1 MAIPDY
7 QTIMLPLLRFL
18 GDQQEHSTREAIDFL
33 ANQFNLTPEERRE
46 LLPSGQQAIFNNR
59 VGWARTYMKKA
70 ILIDSTRRGFLRITP
85 RGLDVL
91 SRKPIKIDVNYL
103 EQFKEFKEF
112 RAIKREKPP
121 EQEGLEEGQAKTPEE
136 VLANIYQNLR
146 NNLAKDLLQQ
156 IKESPPSLFEDIVIE
171 LIVKMGYGG
180 SREDAGKAIGK
191 SGDEGIDGIIKED
204 RLGLDVIYIQAKRW
218 EGTVGRPDIQKFAGA
233 LEGQR
238 ARKGIFITTSDF
250 SKDALEYA
258 SRIDK
263 KIILIDG
270 NQLTQYMIEYNI
282 GVSPQVIYEIKKMD
296 SDYFTEST

>member
-7 QTIMLPLLRFL
+7 QTIMLPLLKLL
-18 GDQQEHSTREAIDFL
+18 GDKKEHSTREAIEIL
-33 ANQFNLTPEERRE
+33 ASQFNLSSEERRE

-70 ILIDSTRRGFLRITP
+70 TLIESTRRGFLIITQ
-85 RGLDVL
+85 RGLDTL
-91 SRKPIKIDVNYL
+91 GRKPKKIDVNFL
-103 EQFKEFKEF
+103 EQFKEFREF
-112 RAIKREKPP
+112 RAIRREKPT
-121 EQEGLEEGQAKTPEE
+121 EQTEIEEQTKTPEE
-136 VLANIYQNLR
+136 ILSNVYKNLR

-156 IKESPPSLFEDIVIE
+156 IKNSPPSLFEDVVIE
-171 LIVKMGYGG
+171 LLVKMGYGG

-204 RLGLDVIYIQAKRW
+204 RLGLDLIYIQAKRW
-218 EGTVGRPDIQKFAGA
+218 EGTVGRPEIQRFAGA

-250 SKDALEYA
+250 SRDAHEYA

-270 NQLTQYMIEYNI
+270 NQLTQYMIDYNI
-282 GVSPQVIYEIKKMD
+282 GVSPQFTYEIKKMD